1 GELFRVS
8 LKKKSLE
15 KSNESRNSVW
25 KSSDHRADSIAPAG
39 TGKFLGP
46 GRPVISTKFISIV
59 ERAGAVLVVGN
70 GLQTCVPLRYKR
82 SVPGPNLKLNTPD
95 NYQFYAMSTA
105 NCQPGTAMAGFYTTL
120 GFQGENSA
128 TIVFGLSNSG
138 FSYR

>member
-1 GELFRVS
+1 MNREIPCGKVRTIVPTALLLLALVS
-8 LKKKSLE
+8 
-15 KSNESRNSVW
+15 
-25 KSSDHRADSIAPAG
+25 SSAQAEPM
-39 TGKFLGP
+39 
-46 GRPVISTKFISIV
+46 ISTKFISIV

>member
-1 GELFRVS
+1 MNREIPCGKVRTIVPTALLLLALVS
-8 LKKKSLE
+8 
-15 KSNESRNSVW
+15 
-25 KSSDHRADSIAPAG
+25 SSAQAEPM
-39 TGKFLGP
+39 
-46 GRPVISTKFISIV
+46 ISTKFISIV

-128 TIVFGLSNSG
+128 TITIGLSNSG